1 MTSTNH
7 FSHLDT
13 NELVER
19 FKAATLQG
27 QPTRELV
34 EELAQ
39 RPGIAFI
46 QATDSTEVTLEKA
59 RAAIYLV
66 EQSAA
71 NNS

>member
-1 MTSTNH
+1 MSFVNH
-7 FSHLDT
+7 FSELST
-13 NELVER
+13 NELVEQ

-27 QPTRELV
+27 QLP
-34 EELAQ
+34 EELIDELGK

-46 QATDSTEVTLEKA
+46 KATDSTEVTLEKA
-59 RAAIYLV
+59 RAAIRLV

>member
-59 RAAIYLV
+59 RAALKRSTSSSI
-66 EQSAA
+66 
-71 NNS
+71 NK